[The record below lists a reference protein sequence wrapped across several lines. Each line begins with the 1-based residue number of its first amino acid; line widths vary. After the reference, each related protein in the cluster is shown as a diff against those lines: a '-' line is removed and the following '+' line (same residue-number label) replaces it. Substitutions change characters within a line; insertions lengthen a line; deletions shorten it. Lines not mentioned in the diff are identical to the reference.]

1 MASRSYSGFAMSAL
15 VAALAFGAGYVVRG
29 ARAPEVKDTLPDA
42 ASSKKIVDDFHELYH
57 ESQGSTWNNTFWRG
71 VRTQKLPLDAW
82 IFQEIIHE
90 TQPDVIVEAGTFMG
104 GSAYFMA
111 SLMDLIGKGR
121 VITIDIEDHPGK
133 PRHHRITY
141 LIGSSTSEEMVARVR
156 SLIGKD
162 ETVMVVLDS
171 DHRAEHV
178 LNELRIYGPMVTVGN
193 YLIAEDTNV
202 NGHPVKP
209 DFGPGPW
216 EAVQT
221 FLKEN
226 QAFTVD
232 SRREKL
238 LLTFNPGGYLIR
250 VR

>member
-1 MASRSYSGFAMSAL
+1 
-15 VAALAFGAGYVVRG
+15 
-29 ARAPEVKDTLPDA
+29 
-42 ASSKKIVDDFHELYH
+42 VDDFANLYH

-90 TQPDVIVEAGTFMG
+90 TQPDVVVEAGTFQG

-121 VITIDIEDHPGK
+121 VITIDIDDYPRK
-133 PRHHRITY
+133 PRHDRITY
-141 LIGSSTSEEMVARVR
+141 LIGSSTSDEIVTKVR
-156 SLIGKD
+156 SLIGENDK
-162 ETVMVVLDS
+162 VMVVLDS

-178 LNELRIYGPMVTVGN
+178 LNELRIYGEMVTVGN

-209 DFGPGPW
+209 EFGPGPW
-216 EAVQT
+216 EAVQA

-226 QAFTVD
+226 KSFTVD
-232 SRREKL
+232 TKREKL

-250 VR
+250 TR